1 MFVVLTPKD
10 NVNIDAHEVGRS
22 FSTLLSGKYLQKM
35 CYSVESK
42 GDLLNAVNDFL
53 AETVVLPAANWA
65 DENLLSF
72 HKIKEMEE
80 RRKRLKGKITE
91 QGDKHFEKLDFEKPD
106 VEKPGEEE
114 KKSYDPF
121 TITRSPYLFGGLIN
135 EWKKRI
141 PLYLSDFKD
150 GFDGQVISTALFIF
164 FACLSGA
171 IAFGG
176 KKKYFQN
183 NFKNENYYQNI
194 FRCTW

>member
-1 MFVVLTPKD
+1 MAAQKLDEKSD
-10 NVNIDAHEVGRS
+10 
-22 FSTLLSGKYLQKM
+22 KY
-35 CYSVESK
+35 S
-42 GDLLNAVNDFL
+42 
-53 AETVVLPAANWA
+53 
-65 DENLLSF
+65 
-72 HKIKEMEE
+72 
-80 RRKRLKGKITE
+80 
-91 QGDKHFEKLDFEKPD
+91 EKPDFEKPD

-135 EWKKRI
+135 EMKKRA

-176 KKKYFQN
+176 KRKYFPN
-183 NFKNENYYQNI
+183 KFKDENYFQNI

>member
-22 FSTLLSGKYLQKM
+22 FSTLMSSKCLQKM

-42 GDLLNAVNDFL
+42 DDLLNAINDFL
-53 AETVVLPAANWA
+53 AETVVLSAANWA

-91 QGDKHFEKLDFEKPD
+91 PLEKSDKYLEKPD

-135 EWKKRI
+135 EMKKRA
-141 PLYLSDFKD
+141 PLYMSDFKD

-176 KKKYFQN
+176 NIFFQN
-183 NFKNENYYQNI
+183 NFKNENYLKKKH
-194 FRCTW
+194 F